1 VFVVHSDDSRC
12 VKHSVWK
19 NMSDY
24 ADSERKKEV
33 YFSINE
39 KITYVEYLIAILGLI
54 AIFLFFYVLS
64 MVISCVYLCK

>member
-1 VFVVHSDDSRC
+1 
-12 VKHSVWK
+12 
-19 NMSDY
+19 MSDY

-39 KITYVEYLIAILGLI
+39 KITYVEYIIAIIGLI